1 MGVELVAVGI
11 VLDVFLVCK
20 VVEVVEP
27 GINVVRVVACVVT
40 VGGKVDVIVVDVIV
54 VSAALLDENVAC
66 LVFVKV
72 VFGVLAEVAAIGR
85 VVVLILVVGMVVV
98 VVVVVV
104 VP

>member
-20 VVEVVEP
+20 VVEVAEH

-40 VGGKVDVIVVDVIV
+40 VGGKVDVIVV
-54 VSAALLDENVAC
+54 SAALVDENVAC

-98 VVVVVV
+98 MVVVVV